1 MNEKEKSHKIALI
14 RIGGQTKLNKEIKDT
29 LNILSLHK
37 KLTCIVLNATPPVL
51 GMTKKVK
58 DYITFGEI
66 NEETLKLLK
75 EKRGKKTKDKDGKAV
90 YKKFFRL
97 HPPKGGFERKGT
109 KVAFTAGGALGDRKE
124 KINDLIKR
132 ML

>member
-1 MNEKEKSHKIALI
+1 MNEKASKTALI
-14 RIGGQTKLNKEIKDT
+14 RIKGQTKLNKEIKDA
-29 LNILSLHK
+29 LNILGLHK
-37 KLTCIVLNATPPVL
+37 KLTCVVINATPSLL
-51 GMTKKVK
+51 GMVKKVK
-58 DYITFGEI
+58 DCITYGEI

-75 EKRGKKTKDKDGKAV
+75 EKRGKKTKNKDGKVV

-97 HPPKGGFERKGT
+97 HPPRGGFERKGT
-109 KVAFTAGGALGDRKE
+109 KVPFKVGGALGDRKE